1 MQLTAPE
8 LKQVLDALTDPRFA
22 DIRMKLGRQLSKRE
36 QENIARTRVERVP
49 CERCGRTVTRTRWAG
64 YRSHDCPHQ
73 RLCTPS
79 STSQRPACPECRE
92 AAIRQMDA
100 AGPGRLA
107 VSPAA
112 SRGPETSADR
122 Y

>member
-22 DIRMKLGRQLSKRE
+22 EIRMKLGRQLSKRE
-36 QENIARTRVERVP
+36 QDNIARTRVERVP
-49 CERCGRTVTRTRWAG
+49 CERCGKTVTKTRWAG

-79 STSQRPACPECRE
+79 SASHRPACPECRE
-92 AAIRQMDA
+92 AAMRQMNA
-100 AGPGRLA
+100 ARSGHLSGN
-107 VSPAA
+107 PAA
-112 SRGPETSADR
+112 SPRP
-122 Y
+122 